1 MRLRQRRSRH
11 ASCAGCFLCDALE
24 SRPCPP
30 NSTFRCLYDFL
41 CFGFS
46 AFSHL
51 FPPVRYLVGPSP
63 RLGLGFG
70 SCRDGAGLVR
80 LLSPVLRVVETTG
93 SHRHTH
99 TALDATQRVC
109 AVTCS
114 DCYRCDY
121 PDVGTTSRSRRLAAP
136 FCGAGGAVTR
146 SRSIANR
153 LYSGSRLLGGG
164 GPKRARLRQNRSDD
178 LPYFRNHIPIAA
190 ESQEIHPDCLPA
202 TGLRPN
208 LN

>member
-1 MRLRQRRSRH
+1 MPVARAAFFATRLSPAPVLRIVRF
-11 ASCAGCFLCDALE
+11 AAFT
-24 SRPCPP
+24 
-30 NSTFRCLYDFL
+30 TFFFVLDFL
-41 CFGFS
+41 RL
-46 AFSHL
+46 AIL
-51 FPPVRYLVGPSP
+51 FPPIRYLVGPSP
-63 RLGLGFG
+63 RLWIRVW
-70 SCRDGAGLVR
+70 SCRDGPGLVR

-99 TALDATQRVC
+99 TALAATQRVC

-121 PDVGTTSRSRRLAAP
+121 PDAGTTSRSRRVAAP
-136 FCGAGGAVTR
+136 LCGAGGAVTR

-164 GPKRARLRQNRSDD
+164 GPKRARVRKST
-178 LPYFRNHIPIAA
+178 A
-190 ESQEIHPDCLPA
+190 ESQEVHPDCLPA

>member
-1 MRLRQRRSRH
+1 MPVARAAFFATRLSPAPVLRIVRF
-11 ASCAGCFLCDALE
+11 AAFT
-24 SRPCPP
+24 
-30 NSTFRCLYDFL
+30 TFFVLDFL
-41 CFGFS
+41 RL
-46 AFSHL
+46 AIL

-63 RLGLGFG
+63 RLWIRIG

-80 LLSPVLRVVETTG
+80 LLSLVLWVVEPTG

-99 TALDATQRVC
+99 TALAATQRVC

-153 LYSGSRLLGGG
+153 LYSGSRLLGDG
-164 GPKRARLRQNRSDD
+164 GPKRARLRQNRSDA

-190 ESQEIHPDCLPA
+190 SIPTACQQQD
-202 TGLRPN
+202 
-208 LN
+208 